1 MLPALTRLSFQ
12 GISEYLEDLVS
23 RIDTPALDNVNI
35 DFFMDLDFHIPQLNQ
50 LIARVEM
57 FKHPNGAILSFDQ
70 TMTDITINL
79 RGQVKFTLAIHCD
92 RLDYQVS
99 SMTQV
104 CRELSP
110 HLSFVEELDMAHFA
124 TFPASRNDMDSM
136 QWLELFHPFIAVQS
150 LFAEGELAL
159 LIASALQD
167 LTGDRAT
174 EVLPALCDLHL
185 EGLEPSLWE
194 AIQPFITA
202 RQLSN
207 SPMAINFGKL
217 EYDVGSSEDEVSED
231 DDDARSEYGI
241 SSEDDDDDR
250 GRSDD
255 DEPHLKGNSPRGSTL
270 TDN

>member
-1 MLPALTRLSFQ
+1 
-12 GISEYLEDLVS
+12 
-23 RIDTPALDNVNI
+23 
-35 DFFMDLDFHIPQLNQ
+35 
-50 LIARVEM
+50 
-57 FKHPNGAILSFDQ
+57 
-70 TMTDITINL
+70 MTDITINL

-174 EVLPALCDLHL
+174 EVLPALCDLFL
-185 EGLEPSLWE
+185 GGLEPSGSLWE
-194 AIQPFITA
+194 AIQPFVTT
-202 RQLSN
+202 RQLSDH
-207 SPMAINFGKL
+207 PVAIEFGEKQPSSQ
-217 EYDVGSSEDEVSED
+217 VPTTNSEDK
-231 DDDARSEYGI
+231 GI
-241 SSEDDDDDR
+241 SE
-250 GRSDD
+250 G
-255 DEPHLKGNSPRGSTL
+255 DEGNDEARQ
-270 TDN
+270 